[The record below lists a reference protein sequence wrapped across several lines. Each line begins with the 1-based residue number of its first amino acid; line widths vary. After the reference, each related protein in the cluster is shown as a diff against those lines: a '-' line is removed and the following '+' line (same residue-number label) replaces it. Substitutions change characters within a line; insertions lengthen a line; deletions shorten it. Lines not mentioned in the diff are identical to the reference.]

1 MTTKNDFER
10 LAQLAAMP
18 SDQLE
23 RETKRATVFL
33 HGRVHDW
40 YCGASGDAAD
50 KLPTLTGCGA
60 ALDIDKRPPMIVDIK
75 AGAPGHK
82 PMGCRVT
89 MCKACA
95 ANVAPAREEAK
106 RMVLDSNPGF
116 HDGDHVPPE
125 SQTMLPGTRPDP
137 SRVLT
142 VTMEVW

>member
-1 MTTKNDFER
+1 MPRKNDFER
-10 LAQLAAMP
+10 LAELAAMP

-23 RETKRATVFL
+23 RETKRAAVFL

-60 ALDIDKRPPMIVDIK
+60 ALDIDKRPPMVVDIK

-116 HDGDHVPPE
+116 HDADHVPPE

-137 SRVLT
+137 SKVLT

>member
-1 MTTKNDFER
+1 
-10 LAQLAAMP
+10 
-18 SDQLE
+18 
-23 RETKRATVFL
+23 
-33 HGRVHDW
+33 
-40 YCGASGDAAD
+40 
-50 KLPTLTGCGA
+50 
-60 ALDIDKRPPMIVDIK
+60 MIVDIK

-95 ANVAPAREEAK
+95 TNVAPAREEAK

-125 SQTMLPGTRPDP
+125 DQTMLPGTRPDP